1 VEGVRGNREVPPA
14 PSVRKTFRFA
24 RDWRSLRALVD
35 RCELFDRD
43 ELFAWVAEA
52 GLPGIA
58 TGDVH
63 LPEHVAGWKTLVPCV
78 LDEDAVVGYLRS
90 SLPVFLAR
98 LEPRAAQERAA

>member
-1 VEGVRGNREVPPA
+1 
-14 PSVRKTFRFA
+14 
-24 RDWRSLRALVD
+24 VD
-35 RCELFDRD
+35 RWELFNRT